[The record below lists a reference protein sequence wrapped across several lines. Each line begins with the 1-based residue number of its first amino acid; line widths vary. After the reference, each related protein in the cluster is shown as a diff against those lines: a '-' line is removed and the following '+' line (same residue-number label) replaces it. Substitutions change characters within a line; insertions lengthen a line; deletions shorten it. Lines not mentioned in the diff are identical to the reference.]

1 MNIFQY
7 ETAMMDCINQET
19 GEVDID
25 KLNSLQMERTAKIE
39 NLVLWSKEK
48 RAFIE
53 ALKETRDSEIA
64 NFNERIAS
72 AEKDAERL
80 ENYIGDVLNHEKFV
94 TPKCEVKFTKSTY
107 VKCDDEKAWVKDA
120 VDAGDMEF
128 ITTTEKVTVTQK
140 LDKNGIK
147 AYLADPNNHIDGI
160 TVETRYSLTAK

>member
-1 MNIFQY
+1 MNLFQY
-7 ETAMMDCINQET
+7 ETAMMDCVNQET

-48 RAFIE
+48 RAYIE
-53 ALKETRDSEIA
+53 ALKNEA
-64 NFNERIAS
+64 VNLNERIAS

-80 ENYIGDVLNHEKFV
+80 ESYIGDVLNHEKFV

-107 VKCDDEKAWVKDA
+107 VKCDDEKAWVKNA

-160 TVETRYSLTAK
+160 TVETRYSLKAK

>member
-1 MNIFQY
+1 MNLFQY

-39 NLVLWSKEK
+39 SLVMWDKEK
-48 RAFIE
+48 KAYIE
-53 ALKETRDSEIA
+53 ALKNEVV
-64 NFNERIAS
+64 NLNERIAS

-80 ENYIGDVLNHEKFV
+80 ENYIGEALNHEKFV
-94 TPKCEVKFTKSTY
+94 TPKCEVTFTKSTY
-107 VKCDDEKAWVKDA
+107 VKCDDEKAWVKNA
-120 VDAGDMEF
+120 VEAGDMEF

-147 AYLADPNNHIDGI
+147 AYLSDPNNHIDGI
-160 TVETRYSLTAK
+160 TMETRYSLKAK